1 MQTERS
7 EQQADRD
14 QRCNLEHV
22 QRAVKKTEQ
31 IRIRKEQEMNE
42 IYIAVLA
49 LSIINIVIAIINVI
63 TNGRLSRVY
72 DEYEI
77 IRDELKSTEDKLSEV
92 YERFDGESDVICRM
106 VDAHRILK
114 KDHEKDHLLTM
125 TMYNEYKSNK
135 EHWKNIRAYMA
146 EAEEKEDSE
155 LN

>member
-31 IRIRKEQEMNE
+31 IRIRKEHEMNK

-49 LSIINIVIAIINVI
+49 LSIINVVIAIISMI

-72 DEYEI
+72 DEYESV
-77 IRDELKSTEDKLSEV
+77 RDELKSAEDKLSEV

-106 VDAHRILK
+106 VDAHRLLK
-114 KDHEKDHLLTM
+114 RDHEKDHLLTL
-125 TMYNEYKSNK
+125 TMYNEYINNK
-135 EHWKNIRAYMA
+135 DNWKQINKYM
-146 EAEEKEDSE
+146 EENENEDKAVS
-155 LN
+155 

>member
-1 MQTERS
+1 MQTARS

-22 QRAVKKTEQ
+22 QRAVKKAEQ
-31 IRIRKEQEMNE
+31 IRIRKEQKMNE

-77 IRDELKSTEDKLSEV
+77 IRDELKSAEDKLSEV

-106 VDAHRILK
+106 VDAHRLLK
-114 KDHEKDHLLTM
+114 RDHEKDHLLTM
-125 TMYNEYKSNK
+125 TMYNDYMNSKENWKQINK
-135 EHWKNIRAYMA
+135 YM
-146 EAEEKEDSE
+146 EENENDDKAVS
-155 LN
+155 

>member
-1 MQTERS
+1 MQTARS

-22 QRAVKKTEQ
+22 QRAVKKAEQ

-49 LSIINIVIAIINVI
+49 LSIINVVIAIINVI

-106 VDAHRILK
+106 VDAHRLLK
-114 KDHEKDHLLTM
+114 RDHEKDHLLTM
-125 TMYNEYKSNK
+125 TMYNDYMTSK
-135 EHWKNIRAYMA
+135 ENWKQIKKYM
-146 EAEEKEDSE
+146 EENENDDKAVS
-155 LN
+155 

>member
-1 MQTERS
+1 
-7 EQQADRD
+7 
-14 QRCNLEHV
+14 
-22 QRAVKKTEQ
+22 
-31 IRIRKEQEMNE
+31 MNE

-49 LSIINIVIAIINVI
+49 LSIINVVIAIINVI

-114 KDHEKDHLLTM
+114 RDHEKDHLLTM
-125 TMYNEYKSNK
+125 TIYNEYMNNNDQWKQINK
-135 EHWKNIRAYMA
+135 YM
-146 EAEEKEDSE
+146 EENENDDKAVS
-155 LN
+155 

>member
-1 MQTERS
+1 
-7 EQQADRD
+7 
-14 QRCNLEHV
+14 
-22 QRAVKKTEQ
+22 
-31 IRIRKEQEMNE
+31 MNE

-49 LSIINIVIAIINVI
+49 LSIINVVIAIINVI

-114 KDHEKDHLLTM
+114 RDHEKDHLLTM

-135 EHWKNIRAYMA
+135 ENWKQIKKYM
-146 EAEEKEDSE
+146 EENENDDKAVS
-155 LN
+155 

>member
-1 MQTERS
+1 MQTARS

-22 QRAVKKTEQ
+22 QRAVKKAEQ

-49 LSIINIVIAIINVI
+49 LSIINVVIAIINVI

-106 VDAHRILK
+106 VDAHRLLK
-114 KDHEKDHLLTM
+114 RDHEKDHLLTM
-125 TMYNEYKSNK
+125 TMYNEYMNNK
-135 EHWKNIRAYMA
+135 DHWKQINKYM
-146 EAEEKEDSE
+146 EENDNDDKAVS
-155 LN
+155 

>member
-1 MQTERS
+1 MQTARS

-49 LSIINIVIAIINVI
+49 LSIINVVIAIINVI

-92 YERFDGESDVICRM
+92 YERFEGESDVICRM
-106 VDAHRILK
+106 VDAHRNLK
-114 KDHEKDHLLTM
+114 RNYEKDHLLTM
-125 TMYNEYKSNK
+125 TMYNEYMKRK
-135 EHWKNIRAYMA
+135 EK
-146 EAEEKEDSE
+146 
-155 LN
+155 

>member
-1 MQTERS
+1 MQVERS

-14 QRCNLEHV
+14 KRCNLEHV
-22 QRAVKKTEQ
+22 QRTVKKAEQ

-49 LSIINIVIAIINVI
+49 LSIINVVIAIINVI

-77 IRDELKSTEDKLSEV
+77 IRDELKSTEDKLSEI

-106 VDAHRILK
+106 VDAHRLLK
-114 KDHEKDHLLTM
+114 RDHEKDHLLTM
-125 TMYNEYKSNK
+125 TMYNEYKTSK
-135 EHWKNIRAYMA
+135 ENWKQLKKYM
-146 EAEEKEDSE
+146 EENENDDKAVS
-155 LN
+155 

>member
-1 MQTERS
+1 MQTARS

-22 QRAVKKTEQ
+22 QRAVKKAEQ
-31 IRIRKEQEMNE
+31 IRIRKEQKMNE

-49 LSIINIVIAIINVI
+49 LSIINVVIAIINVI

-114 KDHEKDHLLTM
+114 RDHEKDHLLTM
-125 TMYNEYKSNK
+125 TMYNDFMASK
-135 EHWKNIRAYMA
+135 ENWKQIKKYM
-146 EAEEKEDSE
+146 EENDNDDKAVS
-155 LN
+155 